1 MNRATYDRYLACFNA
16 RDYDGVLAFYAEEF
30 VLEFA
35 GLRFTTREQVKRFY
49 AFLHAHLDE
58 SIQVTAFVGD
68 AQFVALEGIVRIEGK
83 VDLTAEALAE
93 AGYPGLFPLAKG
105 QVFQIPQFIHY
116 HLRDGR
122 IVRAAC
128 AVC

>member
-16 RDYDGVLAFYAEEF
+16 RDYDGVLAFYADAF

-35 GLRFTTREQVKRFY
+35 GLRFTTRDQVKRFY

-58 SIQVTAFVGD
+58 SIHVTAFVSDGQL
-68 AQFVALEGIVRIEGK
+68 AALEGIVRIEGK
-83 VDLTAEALAE
+83 VDLTAEALTA
-93 AGYPGLFPLAKG
+93 AGYPSLFPLARG
-105 QVFQIPQFIHY
+105 QVLEIPQFIHY

>member
-35 GLRFTTREQVKRFY
+35 ALRFTTREQVKQFY

-83 VDLTAEALAE
+83 MNLTAEALAE

-105 QVFQIPQFIHY
+105 QVFHIPQFIHY

>member
-16 RDYDGVLAFYAEEF
+16 RDYDGVMAFYAEEF

-35 GLRFTTREQVKRFY
+35 ALRFTTREQVKQFY

-58 SIQVTAFVGD
+58 SIQVTAFVGN

-93 AGYPGLFPLAKG
+93 AGYPGLFPLVKG

-116 HLRDGR
+116 HLQDGR

>member
-16 RDYDGVLAFYAEEF
+16 RDYDGVMAFYAEEF

-35 GLRFTTREQVKRFY
+35 ALRFTTREQVKQFY

-58 SIQVTAFVGD
+58 SIQVTAFVGN

-116 HLRDGR
+116 HLQDGR